1 MISVFTNSWALLFGM
16 MLLMVGNGLHGTLLG
31 VRGEIE
37 QFTTFQMS
45 IVMSAYFAGFL
56 GASRM
61 APKMIRRVGHVRVF
75 AALASFISAVLVLFP
90 LIANPWIWAVGRLI
104 IGFCFCGVYVTAESW
119 LNNAATNENRGQ
131 SLSLYMIIQMLG
143 LVVGQGLL
151 ILADPGGYVLFI
163 VISILVSLSFAP
175 ILLSITPTPA
185 FETTNP
191 MQLKKLVLTSPL
203 GCVGMFLLGGVFSVQ
218 FGMASVFGAEISLSL
233 AEISAFAAA
242 FYIGAMLVQ
251 YPVGWMSDR
260 MDRRQLIM
268 GLSVL
273 GTGGA
278 LLAIIAGSNF
288 IALLLSAF
296 LIGGMS
302 NPLYSL
308 LIAHTNDY
316 LDFDD
321 MASASGG
328 LLFINGVGAISGP
341 LIVGWVMQSYGPF
354 GYFLIIA
361 LLLGTLALYAAYR
374 TTRRA
379 APSVE
384 DANSYTPVLPTA
396 SPVALELAQEF
407 AIETAQ
413 EDENIQNTD

>member
-1 MISVFTNSWALLFGM
+1 M
-16 MLLMVGNGLHGTLLG
+16 
-31 VRGEIE
+31 
-37 QFTTFQMS
+37 
-45 IVMSAYFAGFL
+45 
-56 GASRM
+56 
-61 APKMIRRVGHVRVF
+61 
-75 AALASFISAVLVLFP
+75 
-90 LIANPWIWAVGRLI
+90 
-104 IGFCFCGVYVTAESW
+104 
-119 LNNAATNENRGQ
+119 
-131 SLSLYMIIQMLG
+131 
-143 LVVGQGLL
+143 
-151 ILADPGGYVLFI
+151 
-163 VISILVSLSFAP
+163 
-175 ILLSITPTPA
+175 
-185 FETTNP
+185 
-191 MQLKKLVLTSPL
+191 
-203 GCVGMFLLGGVFSVQ
+203 
-218 FGMASVFGAEISLSL
+218 
-233 AEISAFAAA
+233 AFAAA
-242 FYIGAMLVQ
+242 FFIGAMLVQ

-260 MDRRQLIM
+260 MDRRQLMM
-268 GLSVL
+268 GLSIL
-273 GTGGA
+273 GTAGA
-278 LLAIIAGSNF
+278 LLAIMAGSNF

-321 MASASGG
+321 MAAASGG

-341 LIVGWVMQSYGPF
+341 LIVGWVMQTYGPF

-361 LLLGTLALYAAYR
+361 LLMGTLAIYAAYR

-396 SPVALELAQEF
+396 SPVVLELAQEF